1 MHIRIFY
8 IYPSPPRA
16 NEAHDLVA
24 EWLALIQATSLA
36 MFLAQCSGRLLT
48 LPFQLG
54 TKTWMR
60 LKRAAT
66 Q

>member
-36 MFLAQCSGRLLT
+36 MFLAQCSGRLPT

-54 TKTWMR
+54 TKT
-60 LKRAAT
+60 
-66 Q
+66 